1 MTMRNLLRR
10 SIEVWKSDIAFTYDE
25 PSKPW
30 LNNMKLINE
39 ATRAEHLEYAQI
51 VATMEVSRQL
61 DRIAN
66 ALEAHEDPA
75 LP

>member
-1 MTMRNLLRR
+1 MNT
-10 SIEVWKSDIAFTYDE
+10 WKSDIAFAYGE
-25 PSKPW
+25 SSGLW

-39 ATRAEHLEYAQI
+39 ATKAGYMEYAQTL
-51 VATMEVSRQL
+51 ATMEISRQL